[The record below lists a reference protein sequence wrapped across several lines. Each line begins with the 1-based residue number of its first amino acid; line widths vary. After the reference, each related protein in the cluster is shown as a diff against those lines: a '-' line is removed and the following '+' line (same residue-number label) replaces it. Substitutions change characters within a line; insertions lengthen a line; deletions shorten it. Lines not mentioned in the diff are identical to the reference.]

1 MTPVEHLGRA
11 VMWIAALFA
20 VIFLMTPLVVTVAV
34 SFGSSSVF
42 SLPPPDWSMRWY
54 DSLAGTRGL
63 WPALLTSIEVA
74 AFSTVVAV
82 VLGTLCAIALVRGRF
97 PGRDAIATFLVSPLM
112 LPGLVVGIAML
123 QGFKA
128 AGLREAYSSLLI
140 AHVIITLPYVVRTVL
155 GALSLFDFS
164 LIDAA
169 RTLGCSY
176 PRAIVRVLVPGL
188 GPAFLTSGMF
198 AFLASMDNYPISIFF
213 TDAWTKTLPIQML
226 QYVEENPDPTIA
238 AISAGL
244 VLLAILVLIIGDR
257 LVTGDLILTLDAA
270 DRVLHGGAIAVAD
283 RTIVDIGTAD
293 ELGRRWTAAKTI
305 DGKGRIVMPGLV
317 NVHNHTPLMITRGM
331 IEDIGFAPMYTPGIP
346 QGHWLT
352 EEDAYVLSSL
362 GMYELLRAGCTTVVD
377 FYRYPSAC

>member
-1 MTPVEHLGRA
+1 
-11 VMWIAALFA
+11 MWIAALFT

-63 WPALLTSIEVA
+63 WPALFTSIEVA
-74 AFSTVVAV
+74 AFSTVAALA
-82 VLGTLCAIALVRGRF
+82 LGTLCAIALVRGHF

-176 PRAIVRVLVPGL
+176 PRAIMRVLVPGL

-238 AISAGL
+238 AISSGL
-244 VLLAILVLIIGDR
+244 VLLVVLTLLVGGR
-257 LVTGDLILTLDAA
+257 LVGLRKLA
-270 DRVLHGGAIAVAD
+270 D
-283 RTIVDIGTAD
+283 
-293 ELGRRWTAAKTI
+293 
-305 DGKGRIVMPGLV
+305 
-317 NVHNHTPLMITRGM
+317 
-331 IEDIGFAPMYTPGIP
+331 F
-346 QGHWLT
+346 
-352 EEDAYVLSSL
+352 
-362 GMYELLRAGCTTVVD
+362 
-377 FYRYPSAC
+377 